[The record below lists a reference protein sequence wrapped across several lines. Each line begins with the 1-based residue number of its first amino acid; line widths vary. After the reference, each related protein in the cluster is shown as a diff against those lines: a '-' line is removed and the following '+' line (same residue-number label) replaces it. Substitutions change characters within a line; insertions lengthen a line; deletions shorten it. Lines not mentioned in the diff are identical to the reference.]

1 MFELRIDN
9 QSFQHMYNMEK
20 TKRAFKYD
28 GNDEEP
34 PKRQNESPKNIGT
47 TQEAATGK
55 QMKTFDFDAF
65 GIPDNVQVK
74 KAVYIGG
81 SSMAAKRASDA
92 QPPPNFF
99 DFGPPPEEKQVNQ
112 KNLV

>member
-34 PKRQNESPKNIGT
+34 PKKQYESPKNIEG
-47 TQEAATGK
+47 QEAIGK

-81 SSMAAKRASDA
+81 
-92 QPPPNFF
+92 
-99 DFGPPPEEKQVNQ
+99 
-112 KNLV
+112 